1 MILKELMRENL
12 EVFKLKVDSHLY
24 QAAELMRE
32 KSVGSVVIVDD
43 NEKVIGIL
51 TDRDIALTLALGA
64 GTPNS
69 YVTEAMTRDV
79 ETIPDSMRLF
89 DVTRL
94 FRTVCVKRLPVV
106 DSKGRLVGIISVD
119 DVLAQLSREM
129 LDTCSA
135 MESKLGHMV

>member
-12 EVFKLKVDSHLY
+12 EVFKLKADAHLY
-24 QAAELMRE
+24 QAANMMRE
-32 KSVGSVVIVDD
+32 KSVGSIVIVDD
-43 NEKVIGIL
+43 SDKVVGMI

-69 YVTEAMTRDV
+69 YVTEAMARDV
-79 ETIPDSMRLF
+79 ETIPESMRLF

-106 DSKGRLVGIISVD
+106 DAEGHVVGIISID
-119 DVLAQLSREM
+119 DVMALLSREM